1 MRITCTRSE
10 RVQEVEVDGF
20 GGRINEL
27 VTSSGW
33 IEGCKRAEVTLVS
46 RLITTNG
53 GGNDLPHFLKYPLKK
68 KKKNYLFK
76 CARSLLWHVGSNS
89 LIRDQTQAPCTG
101 SVEF

>member
-33 IEGCKRAEVTLVS
+33 IEGCKRTEVTLVS

-68 KKKNYLFK
+68 KRKTIYLSVPGL
-76 CARSLLWHVGSNS
+76 CCGMWD
-89 LIRDQTQAPCTG
+89 LIP
-101 SVEF
+101 